1 MYFNVLAVMKWNAN
15 SRIGRFFW
23 NIYWARTWFLKASL
37 LRFPSTMSLDWFTAA
52 AAAQI
57 INSEGRS
64 PETSYWTPAAV
75 LTEERRS
82 LPGSITHVWLC
93 ERTNRSSSPV
103 NDRGLHRVSADRRPA
118 TPQHVSDSMIYSEA
132 FELTCVLY
140 SGVFL
145 LLLLLRLHPL
155 FTQEVCYF

>member
-1 MYFNVLAVMKWNAN
+1 MFSPSWNETLILE
-15 SRIGRFFW
+15 SEGFSETFIETGPG
-23 NIYWARTWFLKASL
+23 FLKASL
-37 LRFPSTMSLDWFTAA
+37 LRFLSTTSLDIFTAA
-52 AAAQI
+52 AAGI
-57 INSEGRS
+57 INSEGHS
-64 PETSYWTPAAV
+64 PETNYWTPAAV

-103 NDRGLHRVSADRRPA
+103 NDGGLHRVSADRRPA
-118 TPQHVSDSMIYSEA
+118 TPRHVSDSMIYSEA
-132 FELTCVLY
+132 FGLTCALY
-140 SGVFL
+140 AGVFL